1 MGNLPD
7 GRRFDCIAG
16 LAGSRHQV
24 QVVKELEHQMSAPDT
39 AITGDYLY
47 TLTKLKMQLEHQPLP
62 PYPERDTQQ
71 QKIWQERM
79 QEQERKFTD
88 LEDALFEKAAALVSV
103 KQGRARAETVDA
115 LLLR

>member
-1 MGNLPD
+1 
-7 GRRFDCIAG
+7 
-16 LAGSRHQV
+16 
-24 QVVKELEHQMSAPDT
+24 MSAPDT

-62 PYPERDTQQ
+62 PYPERGTQQ

-88 LEDALFEKAAALVSV
+88 LGHSFRESSCASIR
-103 KQGRARAETVDA
+103 QARPRTGGN
-115 LLLR
+115 R